1 MTRLRNS
8 TFPEFKLYVGGFL
21 LLGLAVIAGWL
32 GNYPL
37 LTFAFPGFRPVTL
50 VAAILFILSALLLM
64 VTREHLIKG
73 GKKRKIRA
81 LSFAAFICVLS
92 ALLIAKKIFDFP
104 LGWFALPAGLQ
115 DYGKPSPGTLMGFF
129 FSGLALLLLNT
140 ATSKR
145 KEAVFQTIVIGV
157 VASGLLG
164 VFGQLSAWV
173 VNLFSISFVSS
184 VGVAFLGI
192 SIYKLAG
199 SAGWLGRARVRRE
212 DSKISLIGGLIM
224 MGFGLAISLVVIGLF
239 LNHVEEL
246 LTTHLNNRLASDAS
260 RLEDAVTQRVDT
272 LTTARWR
279 LPLSIEK
286 FSSNRPTLMEQVL
299 LDQALDGMLSSQV
312 TAVALYNRKGI
323 LLSQQGAFASNVEF
337 EVPLKIK
344 YPATLLWKDKFVLR
358 LLLPAK
364 EAGRVVGSYLID
376 TPLPLL
382 NKLLTD
388 IEYLGKSAEPAICA
402 PYGSNMQCAPTRL
415 TSRVIKIPR
424 HFKGQPLPMSYA
436 LRGLSGTIVAL
447 DYRGVPV
454 VAAYRPLPHLNLGMV
469 IKVDAEELYRPQRQ
483 RAQKAVPIFIALL
496 FISFMLLRW
505 QVVPLVHKLGDAE
518 LRTRLIIDNL
528 LDALITMDG
537 NSRIVSAN
545 PASER
550 IFGYAAGDI
559 VGKNVNALLPLGNA
573 LAKLGVTHPETEIS
587 EGYRETVQPVEVSAI
602 RKGGTTFP
610 VEVLLSKML
619 NNGQIVFIAVIRDV
633 SERYKHSQQLQLAAR
648 VINNTKAG
656 VLIADSSKLVRSIN
670 PAFTELLGYTEKD
683 IVGHS
688 LKLIQKTVSD
698 PKTLAVLQQ
707 MWVSLEADGFWQGE
721 VEGKGKFGH
730 PYIVAL
736 NMTLSKDANGNIS
749 DYIGVFNDIRET
761 KKSEE
766 RIYHLAHYDTLTNL
780 PNRLAF
786 YDRLHQTIP
795 FALRNENSLAILF
808 LDLDRFKDV
817 NDTLGH
823 GVGDLVLRT
832 VAQRIQRCLRTSD
845 LVSRLGGDEFVVL
858 LADAPDGDSIASVAQ
873 KILAAVAEKYQIA
886 QQEFYLSASM
896 GITIFPA
903 DGKDSQ
909 ELVKNAD
916 VAMYRAKEL
925 GRNNFQFYVPD
936 MNFRSLERLELQN
949 SLYRAL
955 ERDEFMLHY
964 QPQIDTKTGAI
975 CSVEALLRWL
985 HPQKGMISP
994 GEFIPIAEDKGL
1006 IVPIGE
1012 WVLREACRQMVEWHR
1027 AGFKLN
1033 LAVNLSARQFRQENL
1048 IGTIQQVLAQ
1058 TTLVPEHL
1066 ELELTESYIM
1076 DNPEAAIKILRELS
1090 DTGVQLSVD
1099 DFGTGYSSLSYLKRF
1114 PIDTLKIDQSFVQE
1128 VASDSDSAAIVTAII
1143 AMAASLKLQVVA
1155 EGVETV
1161 AQSQFLA
1168 AHGCTRMQGYLFS
1181 RPLPALELTLLL
1193 ESNLSNAGARWKG

>member
-1 MTRLRNS
+1 MPPTRHAQ
-8 TFPEFKLYVGGFL
+8 FPEFALYVGGFL
-21 LLGLAVIAGWL
+21 LFGLIVIAGWL
-32 GNYPL
+32 GNLPL
-37 LTFAFPGFRPVTL
+37 LTFAFPGFRPVTF
-50 VAAILFILSALLLM
+50 VAANLFILSAILLIL
-64 VTREHLIKG
+64 TREHLVKG
-73 GKKRKIRA
+73 GRRRKAQA
-81 LSFAAFICVLS
+81 LALAAFICVLS
-92 ALLIAKKIFDFP
+92 ALLIAKKVFDLP
-104 LGWFALPAGLQ
+104 MDWFALPEGVK
-115 DYGKPSPGTLMGFF
+115 DYGKPSPGALMGFF
-129 FSGLALLLLNT
+129 FSGLALFLLNT
-140 ATSKR
+140 ARSKR

-173 VNLFSISFVSS
+173 VNIFRISFVSS
-184 VGVAFLGI
+184 IGVAFLGM

-199 SAGWLGRARVRRE
+199 SVEWLGRAPVRRE

-246 LTTHLNNRLASDAS
+246 LTTHLNNRLANDAS

-279 LPLSIEK
+279 LPLSLEK
-286 FSSNRPTLMEQVL
+286 FSSKTPTPEEKTL
-299 LDQALDGMLSSQV
+299 LDEALDSMLSSQV
-312 TAVALYNRKGI
+312 TGVALYNKNGV
-323 LLSQQGAFASNVEF
+323 LLSQQGAFANNVEF
-337 EVPLKIK
+337 EVPLKIN
-344 YPATLLWKDKFVLR
+344 YPATLLWKERFVLR
-358 LLLPAK
+358 LQVPAK
-364 EAGRVVGSYLID
+364 EAGRVVGSYLIESS
-376 TPLPLL
+376 LPFL
-382 NKLLTD
+382 NKLITD

-402 PYGSNMQCAPTRL
+402 SYGSNMQCAPTRL
-415 TSRVIKIPR
+415 TGRVIKIPQ
-424 HFKGQPLPMSYA
+424 HYKNQPLPMSYA
-436 LRGLSGTIVAL
+436 LRGLSGTVVAL
-447 DYRGVPV
+447 DYRGVLV
-454 VAAYRPLPHLNLGMV
+454 VAAYRPIPQLNLGMV

-518 LRTRLIIDNL
+518 LRTRLVIDNL
-528 LDALITMDG
+528 LDALITMDR
-537 NSRIVSAN
+537 NKRIVSAN

-550 IFGYAAGDI
+550 IFGYAASDI
-559 VGKNVNALLPLGNA
+559 VGKNVDDLLPLGSA
-573 LAKLGVTHPETEIS
+573 LAKLGAIS
-587 EGYRETVQPVEVSAI
+587 EGELAEGVRETVKPMELSAI
-602 RKGGTTFP
+602 RKDGSIFP
-610 VEVLLSKML
+610 AEVLLSKML
-619 NNGQIVFIAVIRDV
+619 NNGQTVFIAVIRDV
-633 SERYKHSQQLQLAAR
+633 SERHKHTQQLQLAAR
-648 VINNTKAG
+648 VINNTRVG
-656 VLIADSSKLVRSIN
+656 VLIADSAKLVRSIN

-688 LKLIQKTVSD
+688 LKLIQKTVND
-698 PKTLAVLQQ
+698 TKTQIALQQ
-707 MWVSLEADGFWQGE
+707 MWGKLETDGFWQGE
-721 VEGKGKFGH
+721 VEGKGKFGR

-736 NMTLSKDANGNIS
+736 NMTLSKDQNGNIS

-795 FALRNENSLAILF
+795 FILRNESSLAILF

-823 GVGDLVLRT
+823 GVGDLVLRM
-832 VAQRIQRCLRTSD
+832 VAQRIQRCLRASD

-858 LADAPDGDSIASVAQ
+858 LAAAPDSDSISSVAQ

-886 QQEFYLSASM
+886 QHEFYLSASM
-896 GITIFPA
+896 GITIFPT

-925 GRNNFQFYVPD
+925 GRNNFQFYTPD
-936 MNFRSLERLELQN
+936 MNLRSLERLELQN

-964 QPQIDTKTGAI
+964 QPQVDTKTGAI
-975 CSVEALLRWL
+975 CSVEALLRWS
-985 HPQKGMISP
+985 HPQKGMIPP
-994 GEFIPIAEDKGL
+994 GDFIPIAEDKGL

-1012 WVLREACRQMVEWHR
+1012 WVLREACRQVAEWHE

-1048 IGTIQQVLAQ
+1048 IGTIQQVL
-1058 TTLVPEHL
+1058 TETPLVPEYL

-1143 AMAASLKLQVVA
+1143 AMAGSLKLQVVA

-1161 AQSQFLA
+1161 AQSQFLTG
-1168 AHGCTRMQGYLFS
+1168 HGCTRMQGYLFS
-1181 RPLPALELTLLL
+1181 RPLPALALTQLL
-1193 ESNLSNAGARWKG
+1193 ESNVSNAGARWKG